1 MNRSEIAV
9 LRTNLRALN
18 IEYSALV
25 RGRTGEDACVRM
37 EELRVERRALM
48 ALIAQQRLEGRKHD
62 TPVKGSAGALPLPG
76 SEMTAVYSPSAAVG
90 SAGPPIEAPPTT

>member
-25 RGRTGEDACVRM
+25 RGRTGEDTCVRM
-37 EELRVERRALM
+37 EELRRKRRALM
-48 ALIAQQRLEGRKHD
+48 ARIAEQRLEGRKHD
-62 TPVKGSAGALPLPG
+62 AAVSSLTGALSLPG
-76 SEMTAVYSPSAAVG
+76 SDMNPLYSARATVAA
-90 SAGPPIEAPPTT
+90 AARPIEAPPTT